1 MNNLLQ
7 LMHDTMSP
15 VSRIKAAATLLKE
28 GKLSPEDVE
37 KMLDIILVSS
47 DNLNQVLDSFYIK
60 TKKDLES

>member
-15 VSRIKAAATLLKE
+15 VARIKAAATLLKE

>member
-1 MNNLLQ
+1 
-7 LMHDTMSP
+7 MSL
-15 VSRIKAAATLLKE
+15 VARIKAAATLLKE